1 MIRVKIVEN
10 SYLKIKKILEQTNNI
25 IKEINNCI
33 KNLENNFDIDKTNLL
48 KMMHELKSLKFFNL
62 RFAKQILL
70 SSF

>member
-1 MIRVKIVEN
+1 MIRFKIVEN
-10 SYLKIKKILEQTNNI
+10 SHLKIKKILEQTSNI

-48 KMMHELKSLKFFNL
+48 KMMHELKNLKFFNL
-62 RFAKQILL
+62 RFAKKILL

>member
-1 MIRVKIVEN
+1 MIRFKIVEN
-10 SYLKIKKILEQTNNI
+10 SHLKIKKILEQTSNI

>member
-10 SYLKIKKILEQTNNI
+10 SYLKIKKILEQTSNI